1 MYVFDPRWY
10 LEGSSKIGSVC
21 PSGLQSVHLSA
32 RFLGIVSLVFSK
44 FWHVARNPYKDMRN
58 RAGFSEKFFFWP
70 QKLGKWTK
78 NGPEKGLF
86 EFIEKFGN

>member
-1 MYVFDPRWY
+1 
-10 LEGSSKIGSVC
+10 
-21 PSGLQSVHLSA
+21 
-32 RFLGIVSLVFSK
+32 
-44 FWHVARNPYKDMRN
+44 MRN